1 MKLSDHKGA
10 EALEML
16 GDLLEYITEIMTDP
30 EFVKLAKGGNEYM
43 KIVQYL
49 LQHHAKNI
57 MAILARIEGEDPETY
72 APGILELPK
81 KVLELCND
89 PDVIELFTLWRQKNP
104 EWSSVSALE
113 NTPVKKQ

>member
-16 GDLLEYITEIMTDP
+16 GDLIEYITDIMTDDD
-30 EFVKLAKGGNEYM
+30 FVKLARSGGEPL

-57 MAILARIEGEDPETY
+57 MAIMARIDGEDPETY
-72 APGILELPK
+72 QPGILELPK
-81 KVLELCND
+81 KVLELVND
-89 PDVIELFTLWRQKNP
+89 PDVADLFTSWQKTTR
-104 EWSSVSALE
+104 EASSASALASIAGL
-113 NTPVKKQ
+113 KQ